1 MIALRVILV
10 TLVLLVAAVPAH
22 SQDAPSAAASAAPV
36 PSPKIPGSPL
46 PGVSPAAA
54 SAASPLTP
62 LNPFAALAA
71 AASQPQAYATFVRG
85 TTRQAGL
92 IDLLR
97 KDDDIYFDM
106 SEDQLDHTYI
116 LQPSLATGVG
126 NGTVTGQMFD
136 PLLIKFKRVGRRIL
150 WVVQNPYFEA
160 PPNSPA
166 ARALAVSVADSI
178 ITSSPIVAEDK
189 DTKRVVFAPALFLS
203 DFENI
208 GQELGKSDSPSL
220 GGLFALLARPS
231 FGLDTARS
239 FYEQTKAFPK
249 NDEISVNLTFTG
261 PSTANLTSVP
271 DPRGVPIKMHYSLV
285 DLPSDDMTPRPA
297 DDRVGYFIAAFKRFG
312 DDTTVSPFVRYIVRW
327 NLARGPITYYLS
339 DEIPVEYRPTIRRA
353 LLQWNDAFAKIGIP
367 NAIVVKDQPQD
378 PDWDPD
384 DIRYSTIRW
393 ISPDRQSV
401 VAFGQPTYNPVTG
414 EIIRAT
420 IVIDG
425 EFMRLVKRGY
435 VDTVAPTRVL
445 APAAV
450 AAGYLSSPAS
460 LEMGDDAPPK
470 LCMENDC
477 DLSEYGAALVGLST
491 LELSYDH
498 RLSAAQADEY
508 AKQWLTW
515 LVLHE
520 SGHTLGL
527 RHNFK
532 GQSIYSES
540 ELEDRAFT
548 QTHGIAGSVMGY
560 VPTNL
565 AEHGRPQGSYFQ
577 DRLGP
582 YDYWAIRYGYAN
594 IPGATKPSDELP
606 ELRKVAALSTE
617 PDLTYGTDEDGIYPF
632 ASDPRDA
639 PYYLSN
645 DPLAFDRR
653 QFAIADGLIG
663 RLDSRFAHEGASY
676 DEERQAFVTALGGYQ
691 YAALLASRYIGG
703 VYTSRAHRG
712 QAGGGPPFQAIP
724 RAEQRRAFDLVAQHI
739 LSSHAFAFSPALL
752 NDLAPSQY
760 SHWNSGPSLRRTDFP
775 LTELVATLQD
785 DVIAQMFSPINIARL
800 NDQDLKSTHPGETM
814 SLDDLFN
821 WTQSAV
827 WDDAAA
833 PRSGRGASLHRELQR
848 RYTDLLIAI
857 ALLPQGAIATFGIPT
872 QTQALARYELAHLD
886 PVIVRTL
893 ASRSL
898 DTAERAH
905 LEDVHSRIVHTLDPF
920 TLRPI

>member
-1 MIALRVILV
+1 MAAASPVPLPTATTALPSPSASGSP
-10 TLVLLVAAVPAH
+10 AA
-22 SQDAPSAAASAAPV
+22 AAASAA
-36 PSPKIPGSPL
+36 
-46 PGVSPAAA
+46 
-54 SAASPLTP
+54 T
-62 LNPFAALAA
+62 NPFAALAA

-85 TTRQAGL
+85 TTQQHGL
-92 IDLLR
+92 IDLIR
-97 KDDDIYFDM
+97 KDDDVYFDM
-106 SEDQLDHTYI
+106 SEDQLDRTYI

-150 WVVQNPYFEA
+150 WVVQNPYFDA
-160 PPNSPA
+160 PPNTPA
-166 ARALAVSVADSI
+166 SRALAVSVADSI
-178 ITSSPIVAEDK
+178 ITASPIVAEDK
-189 DTKRVVFAPALFLS
+189 DKKRVVFAPALFLS

-231 FGLDTARS
+231 FGLDAARS

-261 PSTANLTSVP
+261 PSSANLASVP
-271 DPRGVPIKMHYSLV
+271 DPRGVPIKMHYSLI
-285 DLPSDDMTPRPA
+285 DLPQDDTMMPRPA

-312 DDTTVSPFVRYIVRW
+312 DDTTVTPFVRYIVRW

-339 DEIPVEYRPTIRRA
+339 DEIPLEYRPTIRRA

-367 NAIVVKDQPQD
+367 DAIEVKDQPQD
-378 PDWDPD
+378 KDWDPD

-393 ISPDRQSV
+393 ITPDRQSV
-401 VAFGQPTYNPVTG
+401 VAFGQPTYNPITG

-425 EFMRLVKRGY
+425 EYMRLVKRGY
-435 VDTVAPTRVL
+435 VDTVAPTR
-445 APAAV
+445 AHSTAT
-450 AAGYLSSPAS
+450 AAGYLPSAAA
-460 LEMGDDAPPK
+460 LELGEDAPPK
-470 LCMENDC
+470 LCMEDDC
-477 DLSEYGAALVGLST
+477 ELSEYGASLVGLST
-491 LELSYDH
+491 LALTYDH
-498 RLSAAQADEY
+498 RLSTAQADEY

-532 GQSIYSES
+532 GQSIYGEAQ
-540 ELEDRAFT
+540 LEDRTFT
-548 QTHGIAGSVMGY
+548 QSHGIAGSVMGY

-565 AEHGRPQGSYFQ
+565 AEHGRPQGVYFQ

-582 YDYWAIRYGYAN
+582 YDYWAIRYGYEK
-594 IPGATKPSDELP
+594 IPGASKPSDEVP
-606 ELRKVAALSTE
+606 QLRSVAALSTE
-617 PDLTYGTDEDGIYPF
+617 HELTYGTDEDGIFPF

-639 PYYLSN
+639 PYYLSS

-653 QFAIADGLIG
+653 QFAIADRLIG
-663 RLDSRFAHEGASY
+663 RLDQRFAREGASY

-724 RAEQRRAFDLVAQHI
+724 RAEQRRAFELVAEHI
-739 LSSHAFAFSPALL
+739 LSSRAFQFSPALL
-752 NDLAPSQY
+752 NDLAPNQY
-760 SHWNSGPSLRRTDFP
+760 SHYNSGPTLRRTDFP
-775 LTELVATLQD
+775 LSELVATLQD
-785 DVIAQMFSPINIARL
+785 NVIAQMFSPINIARL
-800 NDQDLKSTHPGETM
+800 NDQDLKSTHPGQTM
-814 SLDDLFN
+814 SLADLFN
-821 WTQSAV
+821 WTQNAV

-833 PRSGRGASLHRELQR
+833 PIGGRGAALHRELQR

-893 ASRSL
+893 ANRQL
-898 DTAERAH
+898 DTAARAH
-905 LEDVHSRIVHTLDPF
+905 LEDVHSRIAHTLDPF